1 MVARQAR
8 AEYVAVLAAQKETI
22 GARHPDTLLTQ
33 DNLAILLGNKLGEV
47 GEACALMRE
56 VAAARTAVL
65 GAEHEDTRRAAAA
78 LAQWEA
84 QLGQRSAPARRGGGR
99 RRV

>member
-1 MVARQAR
+1 M
-8 AEYVAVLAAQKETI
+8 LAAQKGTL
-22 GARHPDTLLTQ
+22 GPRHPSTLLTQ
-33 DNLAILLGNKLGEV
+33 HNLAELLGDKLGDV

-65 GAEHEDTRRAAAA
+65 GAEHEDTRRSAAA

-84 QLGQRSAPARRGGGR
+84 QLGQRSAAPQRGGGGR